1 MECRG
6 RLQLLSCVLHS
17 EGRWWSE
24 RCGWDERRMGLEG
37 GGGWHVVPPGPLSRP
52 VRVSLD

>member
-1 MECRG
+1 MECRD

-17 EGRWWSE
+17 EGRWRSE

-52 VRVSLD
+52 VRVS